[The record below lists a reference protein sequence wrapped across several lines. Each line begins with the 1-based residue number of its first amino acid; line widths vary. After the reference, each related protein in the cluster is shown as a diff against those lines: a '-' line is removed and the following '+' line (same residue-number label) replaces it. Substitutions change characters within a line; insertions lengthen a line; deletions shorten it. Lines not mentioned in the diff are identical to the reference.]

1 MADMPLEALN
11 GFDIVLS
18 GYWEIPDGTTPAQAR
33 TAHEVEADAM
43 LYEMAAHL
51 SQAGAATDIRLEFG
65 PGEQEREH
73 QQRLADELD
82 ADGILLAD
90 NLSSLLNIL
99 VPLRDRRHT
108 AEIVD
113 FVTAF
118 DSDSLFIL
126 ELYHVVSEDTDIEAA
141 TEMLQAVEQTLLDRG
156 FTEADMEV
164 TVEVADD
171 PKAAIAEF
179 ARNHHLVVMG
189 ETEQSDDQLFG
200 PVCSYIAEQ
209 SETPVAVV
217 KDR

>member
-1 MADMPLEALN
+1 VSRPTLLIPVKFPDSELYLMADMPLEALN

-99 VPLRDRRHT
+99 V
-108 AEIVD
+108 
-113 FVTAF
+113 
-118 DSDSLFIL
+118 
-126 ELYHVVSEDTDIEAA
+126 LYHVVSEDTDIEAA